1 MPSSAAR
8 KLSTST
14 SSSAAALPKK
24 FAVVVSFSGF
34 SIVNKESKEN
44 SKEQPMQVTPY
55 LFFSGNCEAAFKF
68 YERALRGKI
77 EMMLPHEGTP
87 AEQHVPA
94 DWRKKIMH
102 AKLVVGNVALM
113 GSDAPPD
120 QYKPMQ
126 GFSVALGIDT
136 PAEAERVFNAL
147 SDNGTITMP
156 LEKTFWAERFGM
168 LVDQFG
174 TAWMINCE
182 TKA

>member
-14 SSSAAALPKK
+14 PSTAAALPKK

-34 SIVNKESKEN
+34 SIVSKEQSRESKEH
-44 SKEQPMQVTPY
+44 PMQVTPY
-55 LFFSGNCEAAFKF
+55 LFFSGNCEAAFRF